1 MKIAVSSLG
10 PELSSEV
17 DPRFGRC
24 RYLIFFDDQSGDW
37 EAVPNSNIEASGGAG
52 IRTAQTVLDR
62 GGQAVIT
69 GNIGPN
75 AMEVL
80 AGSGASVYTG
90 AGGTVESALQR
101 FREGGLTQAS
111 GPTAPGHAGMPP
123 GSPAGGGGTPGAFR
137 SWPGGG
143 PRRGGGRC
151 EGGGRG
157 RRGGGPGLW

>member
-90 AGGTVESALQR
+90 AGGTVESVLQR

-111 GPTAPGHAGMPP
+111 GPTAPGHAGMQQGPQP
-123 GSPAGGGGTPGAFR
+123 SGSAGIF
-137 SWPGGG
+137 PGGG
-143 PRRGGGRC
+143 SGGRGRGG
-151 EGGGRG
+151 GGGRG
-157 RRGGGPGLW
+157 RRGGGPGPW